1 MAALARAVEWR
12 GAWIAPAL
20 LIPVGALAEQAV
32 RELDASSWRFWFAF
46 GAVQGL
52 AGIGWCASSLARF
65 AGWIDPTGGPLA
77 QFERRL
83 VVLQGVAI
91 SVLASNAA
99 YYGGFYG
106 QSWPE
111 IYCFIG
117 AALGAYGGDK
127 FLSPLLQRATSMW
140 AGIFGKSTGD

>member
-1 MAALARAVEWR
+1 MAALLRMAEWR
-12 GAWIAPAL
+12 VTWMAPAL
-20 LIPVGALAEQAV
+20 LIPAAALAAQAV
-32 RELDASSWRFWFAF
+32 HALDAGSWRFWFAF
-46 GAVQGL
+46 GAVQAL
-52 AGIGWCASSLARF
+52 AGIGWCASSLARI
-65 AGWIDPTGGPLA
+65 AGWIDPTGGPVA

-83 VVLQGVAI
+83 AVLQGVAI

-111 IYCFIG
+111 IYCFIA

-127 FLSPLLQRATSMW
+127 FLSPLLQRATAMW